1 MLRSVT
7 RTATARLLLVIPRRG
22 VESQNLDQRR
32 QIKREDGEPEGE
44 NVTQDRV
51 GELDCAGTGEYV
63 SQPLGNCSA
72 ASNQSFRCGEMYLTG
87 LTSAEP
93 GPPSPPSPTPLLGFP
108 IASCWANKQVNGQT
122 TQVAFFDARI
132 TVTGNYIHDCSY
144 YDGELYQDT
153 YTATFNTT
161 GYLPHW
167 LHFDVVVSGVVAQ
180 FRLNGTV
187 AYLDTSLQSTQ
198 CPNTPMVV
206 LLDFTGTAPNETAIA
221 SLVDLV
227 ANITGLAK
235 ENIQIDIVVSAKRQG
250 YTVKVTM
257 TGDANVSPQ
266 VASAALVDDFNN
278 DPTAFETATG
288 GTAGAASYPPPPP
301 PPPPPPSPMPTPPT
315 APTTPTGPNSA
326 MLVAGSLVVVSLL
339 ALVAL

>member
-1 MLRSVT
+1 MRRNVLDGSRHT
-7 RTATARLLLVIPRRG
+7 RARPATPFAH
-22 VESQNLDQRR
+22 
-32 QIKREDGEPEGE
+32 
-44 NVTQDRV
+44 
-51 GELDCAGTGEYV
+51 
-63 SQPLGNCSA
+63 
-72 ASNQSFRCGEMYLTG
+72 
-87 LTSAEP
+87 
-93 GPPSPPSPTPLLGFP
+93 PLLAFP

-132 TVTGNYIHDCSY
+132 TTAAYYKDSSYFDGQIH
-144 YDGELYQDT
+144 QDT
-153 YTATFNTT
+153 QDATFNTT
-161 GYLPHW
+161 GYFTHW
-167 LHFDVVVSGVVAQ
+167 LHFDVVVSGVVQ
-180 FRLNGTV
+180 WTLNGTT
-187 AYLDTSLQSTQ
+187 AALDTSSAAKA
-198 CPNTPMVV
+198 CPNAPVVV
-206 LLDFTGTAPNETAIA
+206 LLAFTGTAPDQTVIDT
-221 SLVDLV
+221 LLDLV
-227 ANITGLAK
+227 ASITGLAK
-235 ENIQIDIVVSAKRQG
+235 ANIQIEIIVSAKRAS

-301 PPPPPPSPMPTPPT
+301 PPPPTPSPMPTPPT